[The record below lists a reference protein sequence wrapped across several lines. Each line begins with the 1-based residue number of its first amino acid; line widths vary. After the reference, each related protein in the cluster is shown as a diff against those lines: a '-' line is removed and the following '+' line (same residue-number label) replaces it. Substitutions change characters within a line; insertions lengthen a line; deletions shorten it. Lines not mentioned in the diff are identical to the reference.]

1 MNRRPEVL
9 VAGYGQMGHA
19 MQALLDGRS
28 LLEVWDVAPGGTVPS
43 AEILA
48 TAARADFLLM
58 CVPTPALADVLGPL
72 VGRLP
77 AACGVLSI
85 AKGLDEMGDTA
96 AELLG
101 HHRGT
106 SAWGVLGGPMIADEL
121 RVGHAGFA
129 EFGGPDPV
137 LYART
142 AALFRGSGLVLVHTS
157 EARAV
162 SWCGVLKNIY
172 APLVGI
178 VDGAGW
184 GENARGHLV
193 MAVVAEMQRLIVE
206 LLGPEASAYGEAGL
220 ADFVTTV
227 TSASSHHHALGL
239 RVSRGDFTEMQCEGT
254 HSLSVL
260 ARKPRFAAELYPLF
274 GIATGLVQAPARV
287 TAALKRWFGAG

>member
-19 MQALLDGRS
+19 MQALLAERS
-28 LLEVWDVAPGGTVPS
+28 ALEVWDVTPGDTTPP
-43 AEILA
+43 AAILA
-48 TAARADFLLM
+48 AALRVEFLLL

-85 AKGLDEMGDTA
+85 AKGVDAEGDTA

-101 HHRGT
+101 RRRGMG
-106 SAWGVLGGPMIADEL
+106 AWGVLGGPMIAAEL
-121 RVGHAGFA
+121 SAGRIGFA
-129 EFGGPDPV
+129 EFGGPDPA

-142 AALFRGSGLVLVHTS
+142 AALFRGSGLALVHTP

-193 MAVVAEMQRLIVE
+193 MPVVAEMQRLIAE
-206 LLGPEASAYGEAGL
+206 LLGPGASAYGEAGL

-239 RVSRGDFTEMQCEGT
+239 RVARGDFTQMQCEGT

-260 ARKPRFAAELYPLF
+260 VRKPRFAAEPYPLF
-274 GIATGLVQAPARV
+274 RIAAGLVLAPAGV
-287 TAALKRWFGAG
+287 PAALKGWFSVG